1 MKFENKSKNNKM
13 DNLDVSYEN
22 LKQTCDESGIEEVLG
37 NVDDKYIEKMEI
49 IKWRVV
55 YKYNK

>member
-22 LKQTCDESGIEEVLG
+22 LKQTCDEKNNKINKCEEYCYDIA
-37 NVDDKYIEKMEI
+37 NNTFFHIST
-49 IKWRVV
+49 
-55 YKYNK
+55 